1 MTLYKSFTVKDG
13 NELLLVLEIPLFTSQ
28 VITSLDLLVIT
39 SFLSSS
45 SLVSTTFT
53 FIFGISVSF
62 NLKLAI
68 IILLK

>member
-1 MTLYKSFTVKDG
+1 VKDG

>member
-1 MTLYKSFTVKDG
+1 VTLYKSFTVKDG